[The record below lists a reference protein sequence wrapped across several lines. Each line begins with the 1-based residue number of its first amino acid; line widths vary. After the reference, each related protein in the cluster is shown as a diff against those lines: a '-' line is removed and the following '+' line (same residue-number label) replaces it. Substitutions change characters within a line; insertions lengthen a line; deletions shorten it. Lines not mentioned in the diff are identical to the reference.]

1 MAFSTLTTAAAISLV
16 IFILYKGLIYPVILS
31 PLSKIPNA
39 HWTTPISPA
48 WIIWKRFRSQNN
60 RTIHTAH
67 ERLGPIVR
75 LGPSEISVNC
85 VEDGIKPVYTG
96 GFEKHEWY
104 PRVFASFGTV
114 SMFTMTG
121 SKAHSTRKRMLSN
134 IYSKSFLQSSP
145 HLKLISKT
153 VIFDR
158 LLPILE
164 AASSFNTEVDVHDLN
179 QGLTMDFVSAYLFG
193 LANGTN
199 FLQNDDYRR
208 EMLRLYQCRKPFEF
222 YHQEV
227 PDAVTWLKAIGIRL
241 IPKWCDKA
249 NEILDAWGLGLCD
262 KAEASLASTDIS
274 VEPVVYKHLKQA
286 ISKQNPLKTDN
297 EKLHTEYLSQ
307 QRLDIACEMYDHLTA
322 GHETSAV
329 VLTYLHWELS
339 RHPAIQNDLHNELLT
354 LEPRLRYPPSRSSQ
368 TLNPEIELP
377 SPKSIDSL
385 PLLEAILT
393 ETLRL
398 HASIPG
404 IQPRVTPSP
413 TCTLAGYDS
422 IPANTRVNAQAYS
435 LHRNPEVFPDPE
447 TWEPNR
453 WVKEDNTPAELDE
466 RKRWFWAFGSGG
478 RMCVG
483 SNLALQEMK
492 LAVAAIYTNFKT
504 SIIDDEDIEAIDAY
518 TVKPKG
524 EKLILRFEHV
534 QST

>member
-1 MAFSTLTTAAAISLV
+1 MEVSLFTATTAITIA
-16 IFILYKGLIYPVILS
+16 IFILYKGLIYPALLS

-39 HWTTPISPA
+39 HWAASISPV
-48 WIIWKRFRSQNN
+48 WIIWKRFMGQNN
-60 RTIHTAH
+60 RTIHAAH
-67 ERLGPIVR
+67 EQLGPIVR
-75 LGPSEISVNC
+75 LGPSEISINC
-85 VEDGIKPVYTG
+85 IEGGIKPVYTG
-96 GFEKHEWY
+96 GFEKHDWY
-104 PRVFASFGTV
+104 PRVFGSFGTV

-145 HLKLISKT
+145 HLRLISKT
-153 VIFDR
+153 IIFDR
-158 LLPILE
+158 LLPILQ
-164 AASSFNTEVDVHDLN
+164 AASNSNTDTDVHDLN

-199 FLQNDDYRR
+199 FLQNEEYRR

-227 PDAVTWLKAIGIRL
+227 PDLVNWLKAIGIRL

-249 NEILDAWGLGLCD
+249 NEILDSWGLGLCD

-297 EKLHTEYLSQ
+297 SKLHTECLAQ
-307 QRLDIACEMYDHLTA
+307 QRLNIACEMYDHLTA

-329 VLTYLHWELS
+329 VLTYLLWELS
-339 RHPAIQNDLHNELLT
+339 RHPSIQKDLHKELLT
-354 LEPRLRYPPSRSSQ
+354 LAPPLTYPPTSQ
-368 TLNPEIELP
+368 SPDFELP

-413 TCTLAGYDS
+413 TCTLAGYDN

-435 LHRNPEVFPDPE
+435 LHRNAEVFPDPE
-447 TWEPNR
+447 TWEPKR
-453 WVKEDNTPAELDE
+453 WVSEGNTPTDLEE

-492 LAVAAIYTNFKT
+492 LVIAAIYTNFKT
-504 SIIDDEDIEAIDAY
+504 SIINDDDIEAIDAY

-524 EKLILRFEHV
+524 EKLILRFERV
-534 QST
+534 

>member
-1 MAFSTLTTAAAISLV
+1 MEVPVLTLITGISLAL
-16 IFILYKGLIYPVILS
+16 FLLYKGVIYPGFLS

-39 HWTTPISPA
+39 HWTAPISPA
-48 WIIWKRFRSQNN
+48 WILWRRFRSQNN
-60 RTIHTAH
+60 RTINAAH

-75 LGPSEISVNC
+75 LAPSEISINC
-85 VEDGIKPVYTG
+85 VEGGIKSVYTG

-104 PRVFASFGTV
+104 PRVFGSFGTV

-121 SKAHSTRKRMLSN
+121 NKVHSTRKRILSN

-145 HLKLISKT
+145 HMRLISET

-158 LLPILE
+158 FLPILE
-164 AASSFNTEVDVHDLN
+164 EASSSHKELDVHDLN
-179 QGLTMDFVSAYLFG
+179 QGLTMDFVSGYLFG
-193 LANGTN
+193 LTNGTN
-199 FLQNDDYRR
+199 FLQDEEYRR
-208 EMLRLYQCRKPFEF
+208 KMLQIYQCRKPFEF

-227 PDAVTWLKAIGIRL
+227 PGLLACLKSIGIRL
-241 IPKWCDKA
+241 IPKWCDAA
-249 NEILDAWGLGLCD
+249 NEVLDAWGLELCD
-262 KAEASLASTDIS
+262 KAEKSLASTEPR

-286 ISKQNPLKTDN
+286 ISKQAPVNTDN
-297 EKLHTEYLSQ
+297 PKLKAEYLEQ
-307 QRLDIACEMYDHLTA
+307 QRLDIACEMYDHLSA

-329 VLTYLHWELS
+329 VLTYLFWELS
-339 RHPAIQNDLHNELLT
+339 RHPEMQKALHKELLT
-354 LEPRLRYPPSRSSQ
+354 IEPKIAFPRPSPL
-368 TLNPEIELP
+368 TELP

-404 IQPRVTPSP
+404 IQPRVTPFP
-413 TCTLAGYDS
+413 TCTLVGYEN

-447 TWEPNR
+447 AWEPKR
-453 WVKEDNTPAELDE
+453 WMKDCASPVELDE
-466 RKRWFWAFGSGG
+466 RRRWFWAFGSGG

-492 LAVAAIYTNFKT
+492 LAVAAVYSNFKT
-504 SIIDDEDIEAIDAY
+504 SIVDDEGIEAIDAY

-524 EKLILRFEHV
+524 EKLILQFARV
-534 QST
+534 

>member
-1 MAFSTLTTAAAISLV
+1 MELPLSTTVIAVAAG
-16 IFILYKGLIYPVILS
+16 IFLLYKTLVYPALLS

-39 HWTTPISPA
+39 HWTAPISSA
-48 WIIWKRFRSQNN
+48 WILWKRFQGQNN
-60 RTIHTAH
+60 RTIHAAH
-67 ERLGPIVR
+67 ERLGTIVR
-75 LGPSEISVNC
+75 LGPSEISINC
-85 VEDGIKPVYTG
+85 VEGGIKSVYTG
-96 GFEKHEWY
+96 GFEKHDWY
-104 PRVFASFGTV
+104 PRVFGSFGTV

-145 HLKLISKT
+145 HLRLISKT
-153 VIFDR
+153 VVFDR
-158 LLPILE
+158 LLPILQK
-164 AASSFNTEVDVHDLN
+164 AAISGMETDVHDLN

-193 LANGTN
+193 LDNGTN
-199 FLQNDDYRR
+199 FLQNEEYRR

-227 PDAVTWLKAIGIRL
+227 PDLLAWLKAIGIRL
-241 IPKWCDKA
+241 IPKWCDNA
-249 NEILDAWGLGLCD
+249 NEILDSWGLELCD
-262 KAEASLASTDIS
+262 KAEASVDSTDPR

-286 ISKQNPLKTDN
+286 MTKQAPLTTQHQ
-297 EKLHTEYLSQ
+297 EQQLRYIEQ

-329 VLTYLHWELS
+329 GLTYLLWELS
-339 RHPAIQNDLHNELLT
+339 RHPALQEDLRNELLT
-354 LEPRLRYPPSRSSQ
+354 LEPKLIYPPSESA
-368 TLNPEIELP
+368 ELP

-404 IQPRVTPSP
+404 IQPRVTPYP
-413 TCTLAGYDS
+413 TCMLAGYDN

-435 LHRNPEVFPDPE
+435 LHRNADVFPDPE
-447 TWEPNR
+447 SWQPNR
-453 WVKEDNTPAELDE
+453 WLKDCNSSADLEE
-466 RKRWFWAFGSGG
+466 RRRWFWAFGSGG

-492 LAVAAIYTNFKT
+492 LVIAAIYSNYRTA
-504 SIIDDEDIEAIDAY
+504 IVDDDGIEAIDAY

-524 EKLILRFEHV
+524 EKLILKFETV
-534 QST
+534 

>member
-1 MAFSTLTTAAAISLV
+1 MEVSLLTVITGVALTIFLLYRGVIHPAF
-16 IFILYKGLIYPVILS
+16 LS

-39 HWTTPISPA
+39 HWTTPICPA
-48 WIIWKRFRSQNN
+48 WILWKRFKSQNN
-60 RTIHTAH
+60 RTIHAAH

-75 LGPSEISVNC
+75 LAPSEISINC
-85 VEDGIKPVYTG
+85 VEGGIKSVYTG
-96 GFEKHEWY
+96 GFEKHDWY
-104 PRVFASFGTV
+104 PRVFGSFGTV

-145 HLKLISKT
+145 HLRLISRT
-153 VIFDR
+153 IIYNR
-158 LLPILE
+158 LLPLLQE
-164 AASSFNTEVDVHDLN
+164 ASISKEETNVHDLN

-199 FLQNDDYRR
+199 FLQNPEYRR
-208 EMLRLYQCRKPFEF
+208 EMLHLYQCRKPFEF

-227 PDAVTWLKAIGIRL
+227 PGLLTWLRSIGIRL
-241 IPKWCDKA
+241 IPKWCDSA
-249 NEILDAWGLGLCD
+249 NEILDTWGLGLCD
-262 KAEASLASTDIS
+262 KAEACLSSTDIGT
-274 VEPVVYKHLKQA
+274 EPVVYKHLKQA
-286 ISKQNPLKTDN
+286 ISKQAPLKTDN
-297 EKLHTEYLSQ
+297 SELNAKYLEQ

-329 VLTYLHWELS
+329 VLTYLMWELS
-339 RHPAIQNDLHNELLT
+339 RHLDIQKALQKELLT
-354 LEPRLRYPPSRSSQ
+354 LEPNITYPQSSQ
-368 TLNPEIELP
+368 SAELP

-413 TCTLAGYDS
+413 ACTLVGYNN

-435 LHRNPEVFPDPE
+435 LHRNPEVFPEPE
-447 TWEPNR
+447 TWEPKR
-453 WVKEDNTPAELDE
+453 WLKDHNSPSDLEE

-492 LAVAAIYTNFKT
+492 LAIAAIYTNFKT
-504 SIIDDEDIEAIDAY
+504 SIIDDDGIEAIDAY
-518 TVKPKG
+518 TVKPRG
-524 EKLILRFEHV
+524 EKLILKYERV
-534 QST
+534 

>member
-1 MAFSTLTTAAAISLV
+1 MAVQTLTTVLAVAV
-16 IFILYKGLIYPVILS
+16 GIFLLYNAVIYPMFLS
-31 PLSKIPNA
+31 PLSKIPSA
-39 HWTTPISPA
+39 HWTAPLSPV
-48 WIIWKRFRSQNN
+48 WILWKRFWSQNN
-60 RTIHTAH
+60 RTIHAAH

-85 VEDGIKPVYTG
+85 VEEGIKSIYTG

-104 PRVFASFGTV
+104 PRVFGSFGTV

-121 SKAHSTRKRMLSN
+121 SKTHSTRKRMLSN

-145 HLKLISKT
+145 HLRLISKA

-158 LLPILE
+158 LLPILHE
-164 AASSFNTEVDVHDLN
+164 ASTSKIETDVHDLN

-199 FLQNDDYRR
+199 FLQNQEYRR
-208 EMLRLYQCRKPFEF
+208 EMLHLYQCRKPFEF
-222 YHQEV
+222 YHQE
-227 PDAVTWLKAIGIRL
+227 ALGLLTWLKCVGIRL
-241 IPKWCDKA
+241 IPKWCDHA
-249 NEILDAWGLGLCD
+249 NEVLDSWGLGLCD
-262 KAEASLASTDIS
+262 KAEAALGSTDIAA
-274 VEPVVYKHLKQA
+274 EPVVYKHLKQA
-286 ISKQNPLKTDN
+286 MSRQAPLNTDDL
-297 EKLHTEYLSQ
+297 KLHTEYLEQ

-329 VLTYLHWELS
+329 VLTYLLWELS
-339 RHPAIQNDLHNELLT
+339 RHSDLQKDLQNELFT
-354 LEPRLRYPPSRSSQ
+354 LEPNLTYPSSQ
-368 TLNPEIELP
+368 SFELP

-404 IQPRVTPSP
+404 IQPRVTPYP
-413 TCTLAGYDS
+413 TCTLVGYDN

-447 TWEPNR
+447 TWQPKR
-453 WVKEDNTPAELDE
+453 WFTDCNSSSDLEE

-492 LAVAAIYTNFKT
+492 LAVAAIYTNFRT
-504 SIIDDEDIEAIDAY
+504 SIVDDEGIEAIDAY

-524 EKLILRFEHV
+524 EKLILKFERV
-534 QST
+534 